1 MASPSLHYFPI
12 SNLFCVVA
20 ITTRVTFCH
29 PIITMPLRC
38 VHNCP
43 KNFETSRKASL
54 THHQAQCP
62 AYSAQRTAA
71 EHLRVTRSN
80 DKKQRIAA
88 RNKLKSMVC
97 RGYQCY
103 CLLQISVPDPT
114 FSRLTVRVA
123 WTDHPPMYTCQ
134 RLQHL
139 RVFNPQ

>member
-1 MASPSLHYFPI
+1 
-12 SNLFCVVA
+12 
-20 ITTRVTFCH
+20 
-29 PIITMPLRC
+29 MPLQC

-97 RGYQCY
+97 HA
-103 CLLQISVPDPT
+103 
-114 FSRLTVRVA
+114 VA
-123 WTDHPPMYTCQ
+123 TSAVAN
-134 RLQHL
+134 LSA
-139 RVFNPQ
+139 